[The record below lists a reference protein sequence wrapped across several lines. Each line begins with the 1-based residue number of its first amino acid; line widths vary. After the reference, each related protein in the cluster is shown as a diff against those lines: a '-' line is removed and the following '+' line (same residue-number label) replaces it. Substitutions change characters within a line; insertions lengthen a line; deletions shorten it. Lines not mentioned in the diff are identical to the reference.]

1 VGSAWAFPQ
10 ERSGEGGGMNEIQSD
25 IDLLWTVNSAD
36 IDALE
41 DARMTLQSIKEADPG
56 TYDEIIDQS
65 LSLIIKALS
74 MTPGGAI
81 ERIVEKLNVTEE
93 TLK

>member
-1 VGSAWAFPQ
+1 MS
-10 ERSGEGGGMNEIQSD
+10 EIQSD
-25 IDLLWTVNSAD
+25 IDLLWMVNSAD

-56 TYDEIIDQS
+56 TCDEIIDQS
-65 LSLIIKALS
+65 LSLIMKALS

-81 ERIVEKLNVTEE
+81 ERIVEKLNATEE

>member
-1 VGSAWAFPQ
+1 MS
-10 ERSGEGGGMNEIQSD
+10 EIQSD
-25 IDLLWTVNSAD
+25 IDLLWMVNSAD

-56 TYDEIIDQS
+56 TYDEIIEQS
-65 LSLIIKALS
+65 LSLIMKALS

-81 ERIVEKLNVTEE
+81 ERIVEKLNATEE

>member
-1 VGSAWAFPQ
+1 MMDIKSAIHF
-10 ERSGEGGGMNEIQSD
+10 
-25 IDLLWTVNSAD
+25 LWQVNGID

-65 LSLIIKALS
+65 LSLIMKALS

-81 ERIVEKLNVTEE
+81 ERIVEKLNATEE

>member
-1 VGSAWAFPQ
+1 MS
-10 ERSGEGGGMNEIQSD
+10 EIQSD
-25 IDLLWTVNSAD
+25 IDLLWMVNSAD

-65 LSLIIKALS
+65 LSLIMKALS
-74 MTPGGAI
+74 MMPGGAI
-81 ERIVEKLNVTEE
+81 ERIVEKLNATEE